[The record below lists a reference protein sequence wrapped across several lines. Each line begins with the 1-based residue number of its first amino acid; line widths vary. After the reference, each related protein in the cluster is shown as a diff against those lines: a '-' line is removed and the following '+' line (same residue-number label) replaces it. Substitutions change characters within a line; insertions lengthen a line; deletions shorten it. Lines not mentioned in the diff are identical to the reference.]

1 MTAKW
6 RFRTRGVAKTSHVMW
21 GTRYEKR
28 TRNGDSIRE
37 GSRNHGFNDF
47 LIEKVKKRM
56 FPKVSD
62 PCETS
67 SKKSKKH
74 RAAATRHFVREG
86 CKSEKKM
93 GDSRRE
99 GCKFEKSDAT
109 KVWEGCPGMI
119 VACGVIEVK
128 RRCDFG
134 NLRFAETTEGLVRES
149 LSFIDVKR

>member
-1 MTAKW
+1 
-6 RFRTRGVAKTSHVMW
+6 
-21 GTRYEKR
+21 
-28 TRNGDSIRE
+28 
-37 GSRNHGFNDF
+37 
-47 LIEKVKKRM
+47 M

-67 SKKSKKH
+67 LKKSKKH

-86 CKSEKKM
+86 RKSENKV

-109 KVWEGCPGMI
+109 KVTEGCRGI
-119 VACGVIEVK
+119 VGKSPVIAIK

-134 NLRFAETTEGLVRES
+134 NLHFAEITEGLPDRP
-149 LSFIDVKR
+149 LPIIAIKR